1 MSTSVWRAAALGA
14 ILALT
19 WIGCSRPRGVTPE
32 INQRAALSGNL
43 PWSPLQWNVITM
55 FADRRAATMSVL
67 YGNDAAVRYARA
79 NSQQT
84 YPAGSVIALVTWTQQ
99 DDARWFGG
107 KIPGPVKSVEFV
119 SVTREADNKTVYS
132 YENYEDSPLRQTS
145 IWNGNPP
152 EARAAYLL
160 SLRAAVLP

>member
-1 MSTSVWRAAALGA
+1 MSVRIGVECALIALLTLTSSSCG
-14 ILALT
+14 
-19 WIGCSRPRGVTPE
+19 GSRGVTPSV
-32 INQRAALSGNL
+32 NQRAALSGSL
-43 PWSPLQWNVITM
+43 PWNPLQWNVITT

-79 NSQQT
+79 NSQQA

-119 SVTREADNKTVYS
+119 SVTGEADNKAVYS
-132 YENYEDSPLRQTS
+132 HEKYEGSPLRQTS
-145 IWNGNPP
+145 VWNGNSP